1 MNRIKK
7 TPLDLLDDIYNLA
20 WWMTGSE
27 NASCELVTKTY
38 LSASTQTRETELIKS
53 FRKSYVDLFGQKAE
67 FSSAEKSRCSDR
79 NLMESLKNRAADIKL
94 SVLLCEISGLSHRQ
108 ISEVVDKP
116 VETVRLWLYWGRKL
130 LADDCLLKAS
140 A

>member
-7 TPLDLLDDIYNLA
+7 TPLDLLDDVYNLA

-27 NASCELVTKTY
+27 SASCDLVTKTY
-38 LSASTQTRETELIKS
+38 LKAASKSRETELIKS
-53 FRKSYVDLFGQKAE
+53 FRQSYVDLFGQKAA
-67 FSSAEKSRCSDR
+67 FSADETSCSSDE
-79 NLMESLKNRAADIKL
+79 NLIDSLKKWAADMKL
-94 SVLLCEISGLSHRQ
+94 SVLLCEISGMSHHQ
-108 ISEVVDKP
+108 ISEIVDKP

-130 LADDCLLKAS
+130 LADDRLLKAT